1 MKENRSAQNLGFMR
15 RDEGSLR
22 LARDGGGGEEIS
34 RYQDREKT
42 KSGI

>member
-22 LARDGGGGEEIS
+22 LTGDGGGG
-34 RYQDREKT
+34 DK
-42 KSGI
+42 